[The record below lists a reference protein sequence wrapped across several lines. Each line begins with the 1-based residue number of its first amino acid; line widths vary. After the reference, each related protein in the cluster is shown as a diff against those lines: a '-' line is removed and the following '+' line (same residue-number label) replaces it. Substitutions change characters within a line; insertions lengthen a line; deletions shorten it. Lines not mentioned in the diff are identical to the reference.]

1 MQKIVI
7 GGDHRGY
14 PLKEQMKKL
23 LSANYEVIDAGAYSN
38 EPCDY
43 PDIARDVVKHI
54 KSGECSKGILI
65 CGSGVGASVSANKF
79 KGIRAAVCHDTFS
92 AHQGVEDDDMNLLCL
107 GAGIIGTSIAY
118 EIIEIFLKARFKEE
132 ERFVRRLNKVNKIE
146 EENS

>member
-14 PLKEQMKKL
+14 PLKEQIKKL
-23 LSANYEVIDAGAYSN
+23 LSAKYEVVDAGAFSN

-43 PDIARDVVKHI
+43 PDIARDVVKHM

-107 GAGIIGTSIAY
+107 GAGIIGASLAG
-118 EIIEIFLKARFKEE
+118 EIVEIFLNARFKEE
-132 ERFVRRLNKVNKIE
+132 ERFVRRLNKVIKIE
-146 EENS
+146 ENS